1 MNTANNQLRQD
12 TDRRLR
18 EALLAF
24 MEQGRE
30 PTVGEL
36 CERAQI
42 NRSTFYRHYLD
53 VYDLMEKTEIQ
64 IQKGLA
70 LTLAE
75 GEPEHLERL
84 ARYVSEYRHFYR
96 IYLKKNRDG
105 SMEDGFQTIW
115 ETQLRPRF
123 LAAGITDERRMLYYF
138 HYVRAGMTTVLRL
151 WLEDGCRESPKE
163 IANILRN
170 SIMRGEEKNHVQR
183 DETL

>member
-53 VYDLMEKTEIQ
+53 VYDLMEKTETQ

-70 LTLAE
+70 QVLAA
-75 GEPEHLERL
+75 GEPEQFERL

-96 IYLKKNRDG
+96 IYLKKNMDG

-151 WLEDGCRESPKE
+151 WLEDGCRETPEE
-163 IANILRN
+163 IASVLRN
-170 SIMRGEEKNHVQR
+170 SIVRGEERKHVQR
-183 DETL
+183 DETF

>member
-18 EALLAF
+18 EALLSF

-53 VYDLMEKTEIQ
+53 VFNLMEKTEAE

-70 LTLAE
+70 QVLAA
-75 GEPEHLERL
+75 GKADHFERL
-84 ARYVSEYRHFYR
+84 ARYVSEYQHFYR
-96 IYLKKNRDG
+96 VYLNKNMDG
-105 SMEDGFQTIW
+105 SMEDGFQAIW
-115 ETQLRPRF
+115 ETRLKPRF

-151 WLEDGCRESPKE
+151 WLEDGCRETPEE
-163 IANILRN
+163 IAKILRN
-170 SIMRGEEKNHVQR
+170 SIVRGEERNNVQK
-183 DETL
+183 DETF

>member
-18 EALLAF
+18 EALLSF

-36 CERAQI
+36 CERSQI

-53 VYDLMEKTEIQ
+53 VFDLMEKTEME

-70 LTLAE
+70 QILAKD
-75 GEPEHLERL
+75 EPEHFERL
-84 ARYVSEYRHFYR
+84 ARYVSEYRNFYR

-105 SMEDGFQTIW
+105 SMEDGFQAIW
-115 ETQLRPRF
+115 ETRLKPRF
-123 LAAGITDERRMLYYF
+123 LAAGITDERRMLDYF

-151 WLEDGCRESPKE
+151 WLEDGCRETPEE

-170 SIMRGEEKNHVQR
+170 SIVRGEQKNHVQR